1 MKISQV
7 ETIRISCLIYIEI
20 LSQSI
25 WQLGISFTDI
35 AVQLVGI
42 GQSVW
47 PVLCLIVGS
56 SHSIALHKCWADC
69 TAERKDLTWVWI
81 LDTTAGRHSSSG
93 RSSSKLILQH
103 ALTCILYI
111 ERSLSCGSL
120 GCIYCHRK
128 VLLIYLNLRTCICG
142 SLLDWRYGRSLTPT
156 VVSHNCKIILSRS
169 LQAFY
174 LIRHLVARIL
184 ELGIY
189 SSRAQLIQVVCSR
202 ESLCAIINHMMV
214 DALLFGLRNR
224 PFDES
229 IVVRCSNSEVG
240 NSLRHTTLLA
250 LQSLVSIDITG
261 THQALVL
268 RILSIQVVYGCGE
281 QGAESLIRELL
292 VTILGKNQGCNTR
305 YMRTCH
311 RGSLVVTIGTVRQGT
326 QYAILLTIVFQTTR
340 GCHINPLAT
349 VGIISHASVWSHG
362 TNSHNLVKTTWIIV
376 AFLTIVTG
384 SKDTETSVHL
394 VATTILGEVINSFGN
409 RLILFVSNT
418 GTPRTLGNACTA
430 IGCINNGST
439 EISYSRTAGTA
450 IKYLANHHLD
460 TALTVATTGNTA
472 DTDTIIIGC
481 TYSTCYVSTMRVSV
495 DIA

>member
-1 MKISQV
+1 
-7 ETIRISCLIYIEI
+7 
-20 LSQSI
+20 
-25 WQLGISFTDI
+25 
-35 AVQLVGI
+35 
-42 GQSVW
+42 
-47 PVLCLIVGS
+47 
-56 SHSIALHKCWADC
+56 
-69 TAERKDLTWVWI
+69 
-81 LDTTAGRHSSSG
+81 
-93 RSSSKLILQH
+93 
-103 ALTCILYI
+103 
-111 ERSLSCGSL
+111 
-120 GCIYCHRK
+120 
-128 VLLIYLNLRTCICG
+128 
-142 SLLDWRYGRSLTPT
+142 
-156 VVSHNCKIILSRS
+156 
-169 LQAFY
+169 
-174 LIRHLVARIL
+174 
-184 ELGIY
+184 
-189 SSRAQLIQVVCSR
+189 
-202 ESLCAIINHMMV
+202 MMV

-268 RILSIQVVYGCGE
+268 GILSIKVVYRSSKQCS
-281 QGAESLIRELL
+281 ESLIRELL
-292 VTILGKNQGCNTR
+292 ITILGKNQGCNTR
-305 YMRTCH
+305 YMRTRH

-349 VGIISHASVWSHG
+349 VGIISHASVWSHR

-394 VATTILGEVINSFGN
+394 VATTILGEVINSRGN

-472 DTDTIIIGC
+472 DTDTIIIGG
-481 TYSTCYVSTMRVSV
+481 TYGTCYVSTMRVSV